1 MGDRPRVRT
10 TAPPLRR
17 KGCGHEP
24 QGFPEKPQHVS
35 VSLTMNWLED
45 DVALVTG
52 ANSGI
57 GLAVVRRFLAEGAR
71 GIGALV
77 RNETAAATM
86 HAEFGDRIVV
96 TVGDVRS
103 ETANAQAVEAT
114 VTAFGK
120 LDTLVGNAGVW
131 DHFATLRRFENAN
144 QLAKTYREV
153 FDINVLGYLLAAH
166 AAAQALRETCGS
178 MIFTLSNSAFYAGG
192 GGPVYVASK
201 HAGVG
206 LVRQLAYELAP
217 NIRVNGV
224 APGGTVTPL
233 KGPESL
239 GKQDAKLSEIPGFS
253 DAVAN
258 SVPLGF
264 IAQPEDHT
272 GHYVLLAS
280 RRNSSATTAT
290 ILHSDGGWEVRGKPE
305 RKT

>member
-1 MGDRPRVRT
+1 MG
-10 TAPPLRR
+10 
-17 KGCGHEP
+17 
-24 QGFPEKPQHVS
+24 
-35 VSLTMNWLED
+35 WLDD

-52 ANSGI
+52 ASSGI
-57 GLAVVRRFLAEGAR
+57 GLALVRRFLAEGAR

-77 RNETAAATM
+77 RSASAADAM
-86 HAEFGDRIVV
+86 RAEFGDRVAV

-103 ETANAQAVEAT
+103 DEANAEAVATTQA
-114 VTAFGK
+114 AFGK
-120 LDTLVGNAGVW
+120 LDTLVANAGVW
-131 DHFATLRRFENAN
+131 DYFASLRKFADGK
-144 QLAKTYREV
+144 QLAQTYREI
-153 FDINVLGYLLAAH
+153 FDVNVLGYLLAAY
-166 AAAQALRETCGS
+166 AAAPALRETRGS
-178 MIFTLSNSAFYAGG
+178 MIFTLSNAAFYAGG
-192 GGPVYVASK
+192 GGPTYVASK

-217 NIRVNGV
+217 DVRVNAV

-239 GKQDAKLSEIPGFS
+239 GKQTSKLSEIPGFS

-258 SVPLGF
+258 AVPLGF

-280 RRNSSATTAT
+280 RRNSSATTAA
-290 ILHSDGGWEVRGKPE
+290 ILQSDGGWEVRGRPG